1 MPEGKMTRI
10 ELIGWFIIIIGFIT
24 NTILNITKGKR
35 DRQNQQIIIDEL
47 EALRLELNNQ
57 KD

>member
-1 MPEGKMTRI
+1 MTRI